1 MRVSLAHRS
10 NSSSAPTR
18 ITETIQCTSINA
30 SRDFFQWIGTSE
42 HSKQFIELPG
52 AYHEL
57 LVEPEVDHV
66 MASLNEFATSAG
78 KQFAGVEGV
87 TNADGTV
94 TLKLNS

>member
-30 SRDFFQWIGTSE
+30 SRDFFQGIGTSA
-42 HSKQFIELPG
+42 KRFLELPG